1 MIRYQYISER
11 KTNYSAKISNPTEIV
26 PLLRRYKKLKQESF
40 IVITL
45 NSAHEVIAI
54 RMVSVGTLD
63 RTVVHPRE
71 VFCDAITD
79 RAAAIVVAHNH
90 PSGSTDPS
98 NEDKKL
104 TMRLRAAGV
113 ILGVP
118 MLDHLI
124 IAQGKEYYS
133 FLEQGEFSKEVSPL

>member
-11 KTNYSAKISNPTEIV
+11 KTDYSAKISQPAEV
-26 PLLRRYKKLKQESF
+26 LPLLRRYKKLKQEAF

-45 NSAHEVIAI
+45 DAAHQVIAI

-71 VFCDAITD
+71 VYADAITD
-79 RAAAIVVAHNH
+79 RAAAIIVAHNH

-98 NEDKKL
+98 KEDKKL
-104 TMRLRAAGV
+104 TLRLRTAGV
-113 ILGVP
+113 ILGIPV
-118 MLDHLI
+118 LDHI
-124 IAQGKEYYS
+124 VIAHGKEYYS
-133 FLEQGEFSKEVSPL
+133 FLEAGMLDK